1 VNDRTGKNDRTDMMG
16 ISDISL
22 IPVYHLVGTLLCHG
36 IYKGIYQKQ
45 GIQFMKEYK
54 ALLERYQL

>member
-1 VNDRTGKNDRTDMMG
+1 MMG
-16 ISDISL
+16 IRDISL

-36 IYKGIYQKQ
+36 IYKGTYQKQ